1 MEKGKVFDFIRRRG
15 TLGILTLALV
25 GIVAFA
31 SYRTSYPVTTET
43 EMQNEGT
50 QDNGEKVSL
59 AANDQNAA
67 SANTQTA
74 DGQNDTAQIAN
85 TQNVQA
91 QMTDYQNG
99 VSQSAD
105 AQQAD
110 GQSKDGL
117 GVNAAADGKV
127 SQTSSGQV
135 TADGTVTVKA
145 DHTGTTDSK
154 ADDQKTAS
162 SEETTEDTQE
172 VLSGSVIS
180 PTVQFTEDSSL
191 SWPAAGSILMDYSM
205 DGTVYFQTL
214 NEYKYNP
221 ALIISSEVGNPV
233 VAAAKGIVE
242 SIDSNEE
249 TGTTLTMNIGD
260 NYELIYGQLKEL
272 AVAEGDVVEQ
282 GALLGYVSEPTKYY
296 CEEGSNLYFAMKK
309 DGQITDPCLYLE

>member
-31 SYRTSYPVTTET
+31 SYRTSYPVTPET
-43 EMQNEGT
+43 EMQNDST
-50 QDNGEKVSL
+50 QTARDQAVDGENVSL
-59 AANDQNAA
+59 TDQNAVSQEA
-67 SANTQTA
+67 NARTVDGQSDEAQMANTQIVR
-74 DGQNDTAQIAN
+74 AQIAEGQEEA
-85 TQNVQA
+85 TQSA
-91 QMTDYQNG
+91 EGQNG
-99 VSQSAD
+99 VSQGA
-105 AQQAD
+105 
-110 GQSKDGL
+110 
-117 GVNAAADGKV
+117 NAADG
-127 SQTSSGQV
+127 T
-135 TADGTVTVKA
+135 TIAKA
-145 DHTGTTDSK
+145 DRAGTSDSK
-154 ADDQKTAS
+154 TDDQKAAA
-162 SEETTEDTQE
+162 SEEKAEDTQE

-260 NYELIYGQLKEL
+260 NYELIYGQLKDV
-272 AVAEGDVVEQ
+272 AVAEGDVIEQ